1 MNEIKYVKGDATCPT
16 GEGHRILMHICNNK
30 GGWGKG
36 FVLAL
41 SKKWKL
47 PEQKY
52 RLWYKSQENFQLGEV
67 QFVGVGGEITV
78 ANMLSQDG
86 YGGVAVKYAA
96 LRDCLNK
103 VYNFAVSHKAT
114 IHAPKIGS
122 GLGGANWDQIEP
134 IIEEELCQKGIDVT
148 IYEFNQ

>member
-1 MNEIKYVKGDATCPT
+1 MIKYVKGDATKPI
-16 GEGHRILMHICNNK
+16 GEGHKILIHICNNQ
-30 GGWGKG
+30 GGWGAG

-67 QFVGVGGEITV
+67 QFVGVGGETTV
-78 ANMLSQDG
+78 ANMLAQDG
-86 YGGVAVKYAA
+86 YGGVAVKYNS
-96 LRDCLNK
+96 LRECLKK
-103 VYNFAVSHKAT
+103 VHDFAVSHKAS

-122 GLGGANWDQIEP
+122 KLGGGDFNVISK
-134 IIEEELCQKGIDVT
+134 IIEEELCEKDIDVT
-148 IYEFNQ
+148 IYIFD